1 MFAAA
6 LIWSCQCVELSIY
19 STCKRI
25 SQKLLRNVIKF
36 LNLIH
41 EQTGTPQMKRIR
53 DNFEEIHVQGP
64 GGPTDVRIVNSYPS
78 RVSPLIIPSFL
89 SHSRANIHCILSYSY
104 LLLIILFIK
113 INFQCQ
119 KYSTTQFFT
128 DLDTSPV
135 MDLKLSI

>member
-6 LIWSCQCVELSIY
+6 LIWSCQSVELSIY

-78 RVSPLIIPSFL
+78 RVSHPITPSSL
-89 SHSRANIHCILSYSY
+89 SHSRANIPYILSHPGLSIYLYFIYLFY
-104 LLLIILFIK
+104 LL
-113 INFQCQ
+113 NF
-119 KYSTTQFFT
+119 
-128 DLDTSPV
+128 LMLV
-135 MDLKLSI
+135 LKC